1 MTSAIK
7 DNNIDSGIAS
17 LVLAAEYF
25 DKSVTARS
33 LSHRLGLV
41 QGVASE
47 LELCKSAKHIG
58 LKARAVNIELA
69 QLEQLPTPV
78 LTIINEQYH
87 VIVNVTKSTVDIQN
101 PTTRVVTCLTYKQWK
116 SQSQQRVILLGVAKS
131 IANHP
136 VSKFSWFI
144 PSIIKHVKQAK
155 KIILISLFIQVIA
168 LVTPFLFQN
177 VIDKVLVSRSLP
189 SLQVLAIAMLALALF
204 EPLFSYLRAWLF
216 SNLTGKLTSD
226 LNSRLYKH
234 LLSLPMGFFGKQQSG
249 QIIARV
255 REMDNIRQF
264 LSGSALSLVLDL
276 FFVGVFLLVMF
287 FYSPQLTAVVF
298 ISLVIYFV
306 FWLLIGPSLRKR
318 VNNSFEC
325 SAENTAY
332 LNQAVTGIETIKT
345 NAVEYGFIKA
355 WRLGLALELKSNLSA
370 RITSIWAQQG
380 VGLIQKLS
388 SALLLWLGVK
398 LVLSGDLTAGQL
410 VAFNMLASQVTQPIL
425 RLSQIWQEFQHSL
438 ISLKRIG
445 DILSEPPES
454 DSDGLTSSPA
464 VKGAIR
470 FNQVRF
476 RYQSDAPEVLRNLSF
491 SIQPGE
497 FIGITGSSGSGKSTL
512 TKLVQR
518 LYSPDSGEI
527 YIDGQDLAIS
537 DPVEL
542 RRNMSIVLQDN
553 HLFSGSIA
561 DNIRQCCPQANITE
575 IEQAANLAGA
585 HEFICE
591 LEQGYNTQ
599 LTERAGNLSG
609 GQRQRIALARA
620 LITNPK
626 ILILD
631 EATSALDYE
640 SEAAVIS
647 RLPEITKGRTVI
659 SIAHRLNTIR
669 NCDRILVINEGEL
682 VESGSH
688 YQLANSSYFYSN
700 LCVSQGFDC

>member
-1 MTSAIK
+1 MS
-7 DNNIDSGIAS
+7 
-17 LVLAAEYF
+17 
-25 DKSVTARS
+25 
-33 LSHRLGLV
+33 
-41 QGVASE
+41 
-47 LELCKSAKHIG
+47 
-58 LKARAVNIELA
+58 
-69 QLEQLPTPV
+69 
-78 LTIINEQYH
+78 
-87 VIVNVTKSTVDIQN
+87 
-101 PTTRVVTCLTYKQWK
+101 
-116 SQSQQRVILLGVAKS
+116 
-131 IANHP
+131 
-136 VSKFSWFI
+136 
-144 PSIIKHVKQAK
+144 
-155 KIILISLFIQVIA
+155 
-168 LVTPFLFQN
+168 
-177 VIDKVLVSRSLP
+177 
-189 SLQVLAIAMLALALF
+189 
-204 EPLFSYLRAWLF
+204 
-216 SNLTGKLTSD
+216 
-226 LNSRLYKH
+226 
-234 LLSLPMGFFGKQQSG
+234 FFGKQQSG
-249 QIIARV
+249 QVIARV
-255 REMDNIRQF
+255 REMDKIRQF

-287 FYSPQLTAVVF
+287 FYSSRLTAVVC
-298 ISLVIYFV
+298 ISLVMYFV
-306 FWLLIGPSLRKR
+306 FWLLVGPSLRRR

-332 LNQAVTGIETIKT
+332 LNQAITGIETIKT
-345 NAVEYGFIKA
+345 NAVEHGFVKK
-355 WRLGLALELKSNLSA
+355 WQLNLALELKSNFSA

-388 SALLLWLGVK
+388 AALLLWLGVK

-425 RLSQIWQEFQHSL
+425 RLSQVWQEFQHSL

-445 DILSEPPES
+445 DILSEPPEAGS
-454 DSDGLTSSPA
+454 EGLTSSPP

-491 SIQPGE
+491 SIEPGE

-561 DNIRQCCPQANITE
+561 DNIRQCCPQASNSKV
-575 IEQAANLAGA
+575 EQAAKLAGA

-591 LEQGYNTQ
+591 LEQGYNTP

-640 SEAAVIS
+640 SEAAIIN

-669 NCDRILVINEGEL
+669 NCDRIFVINEGQLIEVGNHATL
-682 VESGSH
+682 LTKSG
-688 YQLANSSYFYSN
+688 FYSK
-700 LCVSQGFDC
+700 LFSSQL